1 MVFGANLGVGGA
13 VPVRLAHPTL
23 RRVPGRRG
31 AVVLAPMRRARW
43 APAAPSGTGRRA
55 ASGRTLDLGIAREAT
70 AAALERGLEAALLW
84 WAGSGTE
91 VGARGPPG
99 GLASPA
105 APREAIMSVPGLQQ
119 LYSQLHTT
127 LQRLVGPPLHP
138 PPLSPPTHKRPPH
151 PSPTLMAFLDHR
163 SWQLHCSYP
172 GPLGHLASRCG
183 ARWRDRAI
191 E

>member
-1 MVFGANLGVGGA
+1 MVFGVNLGVGGA

-23 RRVPGRRG
+23 RRMPGWRG
-31 AVVLAPMRRARW
+31 AVVPAPMRRARW

-55 ASGRTLDLGIAREAT
+55 ASGRALDLGIAREAT

-127 LQRLVGPPLHP
+127 LQRLVGPSPYPAPSPSAHFQP
-138 PPLSPPTHKRPPH
+138 PTSSFAHSDGIPRPPLIAASLFVSRPP
-151 PSPTLMAFLDHR
+151 
-163 SWQLHCSYP
+163 
-172 GPLGHLASRCG
+172 
-183 ARWRDRAI
+183 
-191 E
+191 